1 MTLLYAIIFPI
12 IFSIMTHG
20 TIIFPIIFPI
30 FPIISYYFSLFFLL
44 FSILTQCQ
52 HPENGNVHAAILD
65 PLPEER
71 LISVD

>member
-12 IFSIMTHG
+12 IFPIMTHG
-20 TIIFPIIFPI
+20 TIIFPIT

-44 FSILTQCQ
+44 FSVMTQCQ

-65 PLPEER
+65 PLTEEW

>member
-12 IFSIMTHG
+12 IFPIMTHG
-20 TIIFPIIFPI
+20 TIIFPII

-44 FSILTQCQ
+44 FSIMTQCQ

-65 PLPEER
+65 PLTEEW